1 MEWIYSAIIASI
13 LAGLFGIG
21 VGALVLRRV
30 VRTGEQPRPV
40 VTWLLGALTALAL
53 AQVMEQSRTL
63 LFRLSYD
70 GLVDRGWFLAVYD
83 ATWNVASSKIIA
95 AVALT
100 VSSAVMLGLYM
111 DRPEPVIV
119 RWGAIAGVVS
129 MVLWVA
135 MAWVLDGLIP

>member
-1 MEWIYSAIIASI
+1 MYK
-13 LAGLFGIG
+13 
-21 VGALVLRRV
+21 R
-30 VRTGEQPRPV
+30 Q
-40 VTWLLGALTALAL
+40 
-53 AQVMEQSRTL
+53 
-63 LFRLSYD
+63 
-70 GLVDRGWFLAVYD
+70 VYD

-95 AVALT
+95 AMALT